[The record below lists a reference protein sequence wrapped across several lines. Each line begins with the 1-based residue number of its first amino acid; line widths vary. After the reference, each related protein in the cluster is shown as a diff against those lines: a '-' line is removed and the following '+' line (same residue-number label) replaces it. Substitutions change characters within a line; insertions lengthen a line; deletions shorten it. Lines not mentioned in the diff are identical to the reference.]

1 MGSIHTEVSHT
12 VLKLHLDYHNLQ
24 KLKDDPKKIEKME
37 PEFSERSSDSS
48 KPLQSPRISLIRG
61 TATCCLIFFLLME
74 KTEPSHTFSMIKTE
88 NEKFLSSF

>member
-24 KLKDDPKKIEKME
+24 KLKDDPMKMEKME
-37 PEFSERSSDSS
+37 PEFSERSSDFTKS
-48 KPLQSPRISLIRG
+48 LQSPRISLIRG
-61 TATCCLIFFLLME
+61 TAICCLIFLME
-74 KTEPSHTFSMIKTE
+74 KTEHSHTFSMIKTE